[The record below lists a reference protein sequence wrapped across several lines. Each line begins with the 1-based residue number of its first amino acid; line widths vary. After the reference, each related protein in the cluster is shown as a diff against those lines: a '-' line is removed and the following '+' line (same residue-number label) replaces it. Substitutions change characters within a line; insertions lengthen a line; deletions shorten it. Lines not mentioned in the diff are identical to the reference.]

1 MFNTLNWVLSIFFLG
16 LNMGAPT
23 GNNNSNKENRAWG
36 KVVRK
41 LAVQEGAKR
50 MHKVA
55 EALFRKAEDGDISAI
70 KELGDRIDG
79 KSQQE
84 ITGSSDAPINI
95 IVKTGID
102 E

>member
-1 MFNTLNWVLSIFFLG
+1 MAAI
-16 LNMGAPT
+16 
-23 GNNNSNKENRAWG
+23 GNKNSSKENRVWG

-41 LAVQEGAKR
+41 LAVQEDHKR
-50 MHKVA
+50 IHKVA

-84 ITGSSDAPINI
+84 ITGNSDAPITV

>member
-1 MFNTLNWVLSIFFLG
+1 MALG
-16 LNMGAPT
+16 NK
-23 GNNNSNKENRAWG
+23 NSSKENSVWG
-36 KVVRK
+36 KVERK
-41 LAVQEGAKR
+41 LEVQEDHKR
-50 MHKVA
+50 IHKVA

-79 KSQQE
+79 KSMQE
-84 ITGSSDAPINI
+84 ISGNSDAPITV

>member
-1 MFNTLNWVLSIFFLG
+1 MS
-16 LNMGAPT
+16 APK
-23 GNNNSNKENRAWG
+23 GNKNSSKENRVWG
-36 KVVRK
+36 KTIKK
-41 LAVQEGAKR
+41 LAIQEDYKR
-50 MHKVA
+50 IHKVA

-79 KSQQE
+79 RAQQTISGDSDSP
-84 ITGSSDAPINI
+84 ITV

>member
-1 MFNTLNWVLSIFFLG
+1 
-16 LNMGAPT
+16 MGAPK
-23 GNNNSNKENRAWG
+23 GNKNSSADKRVWG

-41 LAVQEGAKR
+41 LAVQEDYKR
-50 MHKVA
+50 IHNVA

-79 KSQQE
+79 KAEQTIS
-84 ITGSSDAPINI
+84 GDSDAPINI
-95 IVKTGID
+95 IVRTGID

>member
-1 MFNTLNWVLSIFFLG
+1 
-16 LNMGAPT
+16 MGAPK
-23 GNNNSNKENRAWG
+23 GNQNSSKNNRAWG
-36 KVVRK
+36 KVVKK
-41 LAVQEGAKR
+41 LAIQEDAKR
-50 MHKVA
+50 LHNVA

-79 KSQQE
+79 KAQQE
-84 ITGSSDAPINI
+84 ITGNSDQPINI

>member
-1 MFNTLNWVLSIFFLG
+1 MAAPLG
-16 LNMGAPT
+16 NK
-23 GNNNSNKENRAWG
+23 NSSKDNRVWG
-36 KVVRK
+36 KTVKK
-41 LAVQEGAKR
+41 LAIQEDYKR
-50 MHKVA
+50 IHKVA
-55 EALFRKAEDGDISAI
+55 EALFRKAEDGDVAAI

-84 ITGSSDAPINI
+84 ITGNSDQPINI